1 MTRYLSKLVELG
13 ALGAWMLD
21 EPSGTTAEDLLGAND
36 GSYNGSYTLAQASL
50 AENGDYASVDL
61 AGGSGGGYISVPND
75 VSYETAEVSWA
86 VHAHIDAKVTN
97 SDILSLRDG
106 GVNNG
111 GFIFAEL
118 QAGGAGRC
126 FFRILT
132 DWRSVDIAAGD
143 IPTGESAFWVYT
155 YDGEFAHVYKDGV
168 EVATSASYPG
178 VINWGTGT
186 NTLQIG
192 RNPTSAPARH
202 NGRVQGVAVFG
213 YALSASEVEDLYN
226 ATVLPSLTPRLS
238 LLGVG

>member
-21 EPSGTTAEDLLGAND
+21 EPSGTTAEDLIGAND

-61 AGGSGGGYISVPND
+61 AGGSGGGYVSVPND
-75 VSYETAEVSWA
+75 LSYETAEVTWA
-86 VHAHIDAKVTN
+86 VHAHIDAKVTS
-97 SDILSLRDG
+97 SDILSLRDSN
-106 GVNNG
+106 VNNG
-111 GFIFAEL
+111 GFVFAEM

-132 DWRSVDIAAGD
+132 NWRSVDIAAGD
-143 IPTGESAFWVYT
+143 IPIGESAFWVYR
-155 YDGEFAHVYKDGV
+155 YDGEFATVFKDGV
-168 EVATSASYPG
+168 QVAVSASYPG
-178 VINWGTGT
+178 VINWGSGT
-186 NTLQIG
+186 NTLQVG
-192 RNPTSAPARH
+192 RNPTSAAARH

-213 YALSASEVEDLYN
+213 YALSDAEILALYQS
-226 ATVLPSLTPRLS
+226 TVLPSLTPRLS